1 MADKEKKTP
10 ASSDALFF
18 MGLIGIILLSLFG
31 PFDGEDG
38 GTNST
43 KSSSRS
49 SSGYSRNITENSNTA
64 IIQGEKS
71 PWVGKVLIERGNAAS
86 EYQPYKEYISLRTR
100 GLKKGETIN
109 LTGWSL
115 TNGKDARF
123 YQLNDTQVRGRSD
136 RVYIPQASKVFLTT
150 GKNYSSSVIVGPS
163 TKVVLLTGNVP
174 NKLPFEV
181 TSFQVNKCSGYIE
194 QMDNYRFFPSISSSC
209 PDPEKV
215 VDVNTLDDSCYEFIR
230 SLRTCRTPEF
240 PERTKVGDHYEYGYV
255 DGVGGLSNQCKT
267 ILKTHFNYNSCVAL
281 HGTDPDFL
289 KNEWRIFLNRPWE
302 LWAKTR
308 ETITLYDNLG
318 RVVDELSY

>member
-1 MADKEKKTP
+1 MADKEKKP
-10 ASSDALFF
+10 AGSSDALFF

-31 PFDGEDG
+31 GGSFGDDGSVSSG
-38 GTNST
+38 S
-43 KSSSRS
+43 SSSRS
-49 SSGYSRNITENSNTA
+49 VSSKNVSKDSDTTS
-64 IIQGEKS
+64 IQGEKS
-71 PWVGKVLIERGNAAS
+71 PWMGKVQIERGTASS
-86 EYQPYKEYISLRTR
+86 EYQPYKEYISLRTT

-115 TNGKDARF
+115 TNGKGARF

-150 GKNYSSSVIVGPS
+150 GKNYASPVVVGPS
-163 TKVVLLTGNVP
+163 SKIVLLTGNVP

-194 QMDNYRFFPSISSSC
+194 QMDNYRFFPTVSSSC
-209 PDPEKV
+209 PDPEKE
-215 VDVNTLDDSCYEFIR
+215 VDVDTLDDSCYKFVR

-240 PERTKVGDHYEYGYV
+240 PERTRVGDRYEYGYV
-255 DGVGGLSNQCKT
+255 DGVGGLSNQCKA
-267 ILKTHFNYNSCVAL
+267 ILKTNFNYNSCVAM
-281 HGTDPDFL
+281 HGTDSDFL